1 MSGRR
6 IFAAIFIVVS
16 VVGMVARYQYDKAE
30 KRKREEM
37 LRSLA
42 SMTREAERERL
53 FPTPEPT
60 VEEPRDVLDSTL
72 PQEYLEQIRQA
83 VGQDFKLLDLRVH
96 EMGLSAKVSTDGE
109 TVKEYRRWKHR
120 KNVEG
125 PFDVKIIGDGK
136 VEDNLL
142 KPADV
147 DLSLV
152 PKLSK
157 EAFERA
163 AFPDS
168 KVDGASIQYPLFRTK
183 GQGPEWTVNLSAKRG
198 EKWEFKNVTFD
209 AKGRFKEV
217 RD

>member
-42 SMTREAERERL
+42 NMTREAERERL

-83 VGQDFKLLDLRVH
+83 VGGDFKLLDLRVH
-96 EMGLSAKVSTDGE
+96 EMGMSAKLSTDGE
-109 TVKEYRRWKHR
+109 TVREYRRWKHQ
-120 KNVEG
+120 KNAEG

-142 KPADV
+142 EPADV

-209 AKGRFKEV
+209 AKGKFKEV

>member
-1 MSGRR
+1 
-6 IFAAIFIVVS
+6 
-16 VVGMVARYQYDKAE
+16 MVARYQYDKAE

-42 SMTREAERERL
+42 NMTREAERERL

-60 VEEPRDVLDSTL
+60 AEEPRDVLDSTL

-136 VEDNLL
+136 VEDSLL
-142 KPADV
+142 KPADI

-183 GQGPEWTVNLSAKRG
+183 GQGPEWTVSLSARRG

-209 AKGRFKEV
+209 AKGRFKQV

>member
-42 SMTREAERERL
+42 NMTREAERERL

-125 PFDVKIIGDGK
+125 PFDVKIIGDGM
-136 VEDNLL
+136 VGDNLL

-152 PKLSK
+152 P
-157 EAFERA
+157 
-163 AFPDS
+163 
-168 KVDGASIQYPLFRTK
+168 
-183 GQGPEWTVNLSAKRG
+183 
-198 EKWEFKNVTFD
+198 
-209 AKGRFKEV
+209 
-217 RD
+217 